1 MDGPVRMGRGWRM
14 WRHLSSETR
23 TRSASET
30 MNPFRA
36 SCVCVC
42 RLFSPRAARFIRFF
56 HSPGRPASGEKAQNS
71 REYSR
76 IFQKV
81 PEGSRNRPRIGWNRG
96 LWNHQGPGGC
106 VASLIASFH
115 HIFLHSLCFRPGCPL
130 TVANRIN
137 NAN

>member
-1 MDGPVRMGRGWRM
+1 VRMGRGWRM

-76 IFQKV
+76 IFQNI
-81 PEGSRNRPRIGWNRG
+81 PEGSRRFEKSAENRVESGAVESSGAGGMCRLPHRFLSSHFPSFSLLSSWLPPDGG
-96 LWNHQGPGGC
+96 QSHQ
-106 VASLIASFH
+106 
-115 HIFLHSLCFRPGCPL
+115 
-130 TVANRIN
+130 
-137 NAN
+137 